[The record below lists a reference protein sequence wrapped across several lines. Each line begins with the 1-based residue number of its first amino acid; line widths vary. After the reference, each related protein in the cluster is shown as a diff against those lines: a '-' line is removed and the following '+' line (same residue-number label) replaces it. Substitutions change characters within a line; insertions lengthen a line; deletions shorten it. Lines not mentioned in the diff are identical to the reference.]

1 MLPVNKP
8 QPKLKDCRECAR
20 ALYIYHQAKKLECGV
35 GVESG
40 GCGGWSCISLLGKN
54 SAVNP
59 AREMPIVAGTG
70 LFRLASGYAIA
81 QTYRL
86 DVTTGDAI
94 VGHQYTS
101 TD

>member
-1 MLPVNKP
+1 MNMVSGINPTTIKAA
-8 QPKLKDCRECAR
+8 QP
-20 ALYIYHQAKKLECGV
+20 
-35 GVESG
+35 
-40 GCGGWSCISLLGKN
+40 CISLLGKN

>member
-1 MLPVNKP
+1 MAM
-8 QPKLKDCRECAR
+8 DFAFTDG
-20 ALYIYHQAKKLECGV
+20 IYNG
-35 GVESG
+35 
-40 GCGGWSCISLLGKN
+40 SCISLLGKN